1 MPALSRI
8 VSISTSVSCK
18 LQEQR
23 NKNEF
28 CDVTLKVENET
39 FNAHRSVLAAFSDYF
54 LKMFTT
60 DMREKRS
67 QVIPIQTV
75 SSRAAKQILDAIYTG
90 QFDLSKDSLTEILH
104 AASMMQ
110 INDVITAI
118 KNYMSGTL
126 SVSNCYNYK
135 KLAALYSFNQL
146 LQSVD
151 EFILKNIVEVS
162 NETWFLEQT
171 INDIE
176 KLLKSDFITVD
187 DEEQVFEIT
196 TKWVNK
202 DIKKRKRYF
211 PMLFK
216 HVRLQFI
223 PIKYVLEKV
232 ATNELVKSHPGC
244 RDLIEKAFLFYTNPT
259 AEECQEPRKCFA
271 SVPDSVILF
280 SHQDEL
286 QSSYNL
292 ASKQWKNHQFSNA
305 TNITMLQSCAVATNH
320 PATVFCG
327 GIDSSNDVSKQVIKF
342 DGVQWS
348 VLSSLN
354 RARCG
359 AAAVFHDSNLFVFG
373 GELISQNETIQP
385 LNTVSFDL
393 NFNFAMSFETL
404 KESWHQTANDW
415 QARSY
420 FSAQAVNGK
429 IYLIGGYKPT
439 KRLYNQKSG
448 FHFGFGFTKKAS
460 CSEGSSFAVAKND
473 SFSIFKK
480 TTHYVGFSFDDAKKD
495 CPIYR
500 IKEPCRDTIVYS
512 PDDETWETSAP
523 LNKARRSFGCAVHQ
537 SSIYVF
543 GGYGVN
549 DSLVDSTEF
558 MNKDDVTWTLVSSI
572 KMRGEMSAC
581 VIRHKIYVASTC
593 PVAKIIILDV
603 GNNDLPVVNYQET
616 NEKGIILPFSEKF
629 YLSKFHSKLNSFVE
643 TLNTHRA
650 FGEKQHFVPESA
662 STPSSSEF

>member
-1 MPALSRI
+1 MFIVLHTNMPALSRI

-28 CDVTLKVENET
+28 CDVTLQVENET

-60 DMREKRS
+60 DMREKHS

-75 SSRAAKQILDAIYTG
+75 TLRAAKQILDAIYTG

-104 AASMMQ
+104 AASLME
-110 INDVITAI
+110 ITDVITAI
-118 KNYMSGTL
+118 GDYMSDTL

-187 DEEQVFEIT
+187 DEEQVFEIM

-232 ATNELVKSHPGC
+232 GTNKLVKSHPEC

-271 SVPDSVILF
+271 SVPDSLMLF
-280 SHQDEL
+280 SHEDEL
-286 QSSYNL
+286 QSSYSL
-292 ASKQWKNHQFSNA
+292 ASKQWKNHQFNNA

-342 DGVQWS
+342 DGVQWM
-348 VLSSLN
+348 VLPSLN
-354 RARCG
+354 TARCG

-373 GELISQNETIQP
+373 GEMISQNETLEHPRSSQI
-385 LNTVSFDL
+385 FL

-404 KESWHQTANDW
+404 NESWHQTANDW

-420 FSAQAVNGK
+420 FSGQAANGR

-439 KRLYNQKSG
+439 KRLENQKYSST
-448 FHFGFGFTKKAS
+448 FHYVKV
-460 CSEGSSFAVAKND
+460 SSNKAKND
-473 SFSIFKK
+473 S
-480 TTHYVGFSFDDAKKD
+480 A
-495 CPIYR
+495 IYR
-500 IKEPCRDTIVYS
+500 IKEPCRETVVYS
-512 PDDETWETSAP
+512 PNDETWETSAP
-523 LNKARRSFGCAVHQ
+523 LNEARHSFGCTVHQ

-549 DSLVDSTEF
+549 DSLVESTEF

-581 VIRHKIYVASTC
+581 VVRNKMYVASIHT
-593 PVAKIIILDV
+593 VAKIIILD
-603 GNNDLPVVNYQET
+603 GENDDLQVVNYQET
-616 NEKGIILPFSEKF
+616 SEKGIIVPFSEKF
-629 YLSKFHSKLNSFVE
+629 YFSKFHSKLKSFMEVS
-643 TLNTHRA
+643 NTYKA
-650 FGEKQHFVPESA
+650 FGEKQHVIPESE
-662 STPSSSEF
+662 STPSTSEF